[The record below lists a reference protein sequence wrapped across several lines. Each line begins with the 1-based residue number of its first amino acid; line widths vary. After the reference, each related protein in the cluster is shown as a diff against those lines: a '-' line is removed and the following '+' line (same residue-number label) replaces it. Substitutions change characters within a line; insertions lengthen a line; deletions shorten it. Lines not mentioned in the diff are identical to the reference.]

1 LKFFKKSIYFLSK
14 IDYARYMHKFK
25 IYSIIII
32 NFILSACQSTSFLVA
47 SVPTYF
53 SKHYNAYKDIAYG
66 KKPWQS
72 LDIYVPK
79 NAHNAPVVT
88 FFYGGGWYDGDKK
101 DYEFVADTVTKYGF
115 IVVIPNYGKYPSQK
129 YPAFQYDAARASVWI
144 SKHIQNYQGDVN
156 NVHLM
161 GHSAGAHIG
170 AMLLADKSHLK
181 SYGLNPNFYKSFV
194 GLSGP
199 YHFEPS
205 EDAYKAVFSDLTSY
219 QSMQVTHFIDGTQ
232 PPMLLI
238 HGTQDGVV
246 SNINTKRL
254 AEALDANKC
263 SYHVEYYDTDHTGT
277 IAAFTNIIGVK
288 NPKIVHRVI
297 EFMRSI

>member
-1 LKFFKKSIYFLSK
+1 MHIVKIYFVILFS
-14 IDYARYMHKFK
+14 
-25 IYSIIII
+25 
-32 NFILSACQSTSFLVA
+32 FILSACQNASFLVA

-53 SKHYNAYKDIAYG
+53 SSHYNAQKDIAYG
-66 KKPWQS
+66 KKSWQK

-79 NAHNAPVVT
+79 NAHNAPVIT
-88 FFYGGGWYDGDKK
+88 FFYGGGWYDGDKQ
-101 DYEFVADTVTKYGF
+101 DYEFVADTITKYGF

-129 YPAFQYDAARASVWI
+129 YPAFQNDAAQATLWI
-144 SKHIQNYQGDVN
+144 DKHIKNYHGDIN

-181 SYGLNPNFYKSFV
+181 SYGLKSNFYKSFV

-205 EDAYKAVFSDLTSY
+205 DAEYKAVFSDLKNY
-219 QSMQVTHFIDGTQ
+219 KSMQVTHFIDGTE

-238 HGTQDGVV
+238 HGTKDGVV

-254 AEALDANKC
+254 SKALDAKHVQ
-263 SYHVEYYDTDHTGT
+263 YHVDYYDTDHTGT
-277 IAAFTNIIGVK
+277 ISAFTNITGVE
-288 NPKIVHRVI
+288 NPKIVTQAI
-297 EFMRSI
+297 EFMRSNKNKNLQTH